1 MECRSHFEIFR
12 RSFTFE
18 GRLLNI
24 TGFMRSDIFWSLFAM
39 PIGTILCFGPA
50 IVAWLLSDWSEP
62 EETPRQNK
70 H

>member
-1 MECRSHFEIFR
+1 
-12 RSFTFE
+12 
-18 GRLLNI
+18 
-24 TGFMRSDIFWSLFAM
+24 MRSDIFWSLFAM

-62 EETPRQNK
+62 EERPRQNK

>member
-1 MECRSHFEIFR
+1 LIATIFEIFC
-12 RSFTFE
+12 RSFTLQR
-18 GRLLNI
+18 RLLNI

-50 IVAWLLSDWSEP
+50 ILAWLLSDWSEP
-62 EETPRQNK
+62 DERPRTTK